1 MVIVT
6 FKEINVLAVII
17 VQNLRQNISECLRKM
32 ENLYLLKSTDK
43 KGFLPLKLL
52 FQMLLSHAK
61 SSKSLSG
68 ENNFSKRNIKCL
80 KKI

>member
-17 VQNLRQNISECLRKM
+17 VLNLRQNISECLRKM

-52 FQMLLSHAK
+52 FQMLLSHA
-61 SSKSLSG
+61 
-68 ENNFSKRNIKCL
+68 IKQQKL
-80 KKI
+80 VR